1 MANDYPEYTMMN
13 AYAALAERPS
23 AEPCF
28 AEKQCLDTPFT
39 FDSNTNQP
47 SIRIA
52 QMMGVDYIFL
62 QSESGTLSD
71 KTITSHAEEVINLLD
86 LKHDNTLLI
95 SVELD
100 ALGQTR
106 FQRCEI
112 HWMDNYPVH
121 VHTKAIGTKA
131 QNEFY
136 STIFEHSC
144 SL

>member
-1 MANDYPEYTMMN
+1 MANDYPEYTTMN
-13 AYAALAERPS
+13 AYAALAERPT

-47 SIRIA
+47 NIRVA

-62 QSESGTLSD
+62 QSESGALSD
-71 KTITSHAEEVINLLD
+71 KAITSHAEEVINLLS

-100 ALGQTR
+100 ALGQAR

-112 HWMDNYPVH
+112 HWMDNCPVH
-121 VHTKAIGTKA
+121 VHTKAISTKA
-131 QNEFY
+131 QTEFY
-136 STIFEHSC
+136 STILEHSC